1 MKKIVTTT
9 LVVAALLI
17 GSSSVSAQPGSKS
30 NAFSTYSTLNG
41 LSAESPTLAQ
51 QPAPWCYTNV
61 GRFPMLVAL
70 PAGVSCTV
78 QVNFYPWVLYG
89 TTGF

>member
-1 MKKIVTTT
+1 MKKIVTTS

-17 GSSSVSAQPGSKS
+17 GSSSVNAQPRSRL
-30 NAFSTYSTLNG
+30 NAFGTNSTLNG
-41 LSAESPTLAQ
+41 LGAESPALEQ